1 MNFYF
6 LPKNGVE
13 LTHTHGFLNNIVV
26 AFTNSIKIVLNL
38 TKASRR
44 KSITYR
50 TLFVLSSIYGFIVVT
65 HYEAYLGSTLI
76 VETFQEPFKS
86 WSDIAASDLKILTW
100 HGGLSEEYF
109 KYSLD
114 PVLKQI
120 YKEKIMNEKA
130 LDEIGHEESISMIMS
145 GRYAIFNNFQVYT
158 PLQEYPCEITHVNA
172 YELR

>member
-6 LPKNGVE
+6 LPKDTIE
-13 LTHTHGFLNNIVV
+13 LRHGFLNDYVDVFI
-26 AFTNSIKIVLNL
+26 NSMKTVLHL
-38 TKASRR
+38 SKASRR
-44 KSITYR
+44 NSVTYR

-76 VETFQEPFKS
+76 VEKLQEPFKS
-86 WSDIAASDLKILTW
+86 WSDIAKSNLKILTW

-109 KYSLD
+109 RYSLD

-130 LDEIGHEESISMIMS
+130 LDEIGHEESISMILS
-145 GRYAIFNNFQVYT
+145 GQYAIFNNFQVYT
-158 PLQEYPCEITHVNA
+158 PLQEYPCEVTHVNA